1 MSKISHS
8 QILGEGEPL
17 LILHGFLGMSD
28 NWKTLGSKFADPDS
42 YQGYEVH
49 LIDQR
54 NHGRS
59 FHSDEFN
66 YEVLADDLLNYLEFH
81 NLDKV
86 NLLGHSMGGKTAMFF
101 AILHPERVNKLLIAD
116 IGPRYY
122 SAHHQDILNGL
133 NAVDFSQISSR
144 KDIEMVLSD
153 YIPEYG
159 IRQFLLKNVYRV
171 SKGEFGYRFNLKSLT
186 ENYDEVGVALP
197 PLTQFDGETL
207 FLRGENSGYIDDND
221 RNLIEAH
228 FPNSQIVTVKNA
240 GHWLHAENP
249 ADFYDEVVSFLS

>member
-1 MSKISHS
+1 MKILHS
-8 QILGEGEPL
+8 QIRGQGTPL

-28 NWKTLGSKFADPDS
+28 NWKTLGTKFASDF
-42 YQGYEVH
+42 EVH

-59 FHSDEFN
+59 FHAEEFS
-66 YEVLADDLLNYLEFH
+66 YEVLVEDLRNYMDHHQLMS
-81 NLDKV
+81 V

-101 AILHPERVNKLLIAD
+101 ATAHPERVKRLIVAD

-122 SAHHQDILNGL
+122 SAHHHDILEGL
-133 NAVDFSQISSR
+133 NAVDFSVIDSR
-144 KDIEMVLSD
+144 SEIDTVLSS
-153 YIPEYG
+153 YVSELG
-159 IRQFLLKNVYRV
+159 VRQFLLKNVYRLTKD
-171 SKGEFGYRFNLKSLT
+171 SFAFRFNLQSLT

-197 PLTQFDGETL
+197 SMQTYSGPTL

-228 FPNSQIVTVKNA
+228 FSNSKVVTVKNA

-249 ADFYDEVVSFLS
+249 ADFYDEVVSFLKS